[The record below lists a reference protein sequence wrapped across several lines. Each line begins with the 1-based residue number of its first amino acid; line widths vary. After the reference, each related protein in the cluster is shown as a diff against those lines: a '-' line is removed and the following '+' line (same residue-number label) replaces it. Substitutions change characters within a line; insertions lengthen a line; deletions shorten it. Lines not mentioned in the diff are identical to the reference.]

1 MSKTVPLCTN
11 LLVPS
16 KKIYVY
22 KKCFFFGQNYLK
34 KLFSDLQK
42 NMPKISKYIL
52 GVQCIVTKV
61 NDSLREV

>member
-1 MSKTVPLCTN
+1 MFIKSV
-11 LLVPS
+11 
-16 KKIYVY
+16 
-22 KKCFFFGQNYLK
+22 FFFGQNYLK

-61 NDSLREV
+61 NDSLFFKTALRERCKQKNKKLK